1 MGIVPPYVELHCHSA
16 YSFLDGVSL
25 PDELAAR
32 AHELGYE
39 ALALTDHNSVS
50 GSMELALS
58 AEQYGLRAIH
68 GAEIDLTTASGRGV
82 PDPDCGEPG
91 RHITLLVENDSGWRN
106 LCRIITLAHAGT
118 RDGARRRDPAEPA
131 VQLEAGA
138 ADPPGPGRPAGGGAR
153 PPPRPGG
160 PGGGGGPR
168 PAGGLR

>member
-1 MGIVPPYVELHCHSA
+1 MAVAPSYVELHCHSA

-68 GAEIDLTTASGRGV
+68 GAEVDLTTASGRGA
-82 PDPDCGEPG
+82 PDPGCGDPG

-131 VQLEAGA
+131 VELPAGPGA
-138 ADPPGPGRPAGGGAR
+138 ARGPGCPTGGG
-153 PPPRPGG
+153 PPPLPRAGG
-160 PGGGGGPR
+160 PGGG
-168 PAGGLR
+168 AGRR